1 VTAPDL
7 VAENRRLRAEIA
19 VREAERDQTQ
29 GRLAALVGETS
40 AAIIELDLDGLV
52 QLWNPAAEDLF
63 GWTAEEVLGLPNPTV
78 PREDYTERLADLAAG
93 SVMHRAPGRRRRKD
107 GTSIDVEISTAVLR
121 RPDGEAFGF
130 IGVLSDTT
138 ERVLLEQELRQ
149 AAFHDSL
156 TGLANR
162 ALLRTRLDAAG
173 TAPSALLLLDLD
185 GFKGVND
192 ALGHAQGDEVL
203 RQVARR
209 IRASCRPTD
218 LVARL
223 GGDEFVVLV
232 DGGED
237 RAVPLAKRLLR
248 VLAQPVDLGEREV
261 GLGCSIGIAYP
272 SAASSESALRDA
284 DIAMY
289 AAKARG
295 KGCFAVFEPPM
306 RAAVLERAG
315 LVEDLRVALADNE
328 FALRYHPVIDTRTHA
343 IVGLEALLRWNHP
356 TRGEL
361 SPLLFVPLAE
371 ESGLIVE
378 MGEWVLREAC
388 NQLRDWH
395 RDLPEQRRLTV
406 SVNLSALQLHVPDLL
421 ERVRTVLEDTG
432 LAPRRL
438 VLELTESVLVENVED
453 AVQVLERLRALGV
466 RLAMDDFG
474 AGYSSLRYL
483 KELPF
488 DFVKLD
494 RGLIDGIDRD
504 PSALALADAVLAFL
518 HRLGLRVVAEGIET
532 PGQLAALQQLGC
544 DLAQGYLVARPL
556 LAEEVLPLLTG
567 GWPQAPLAP
576 LRSIASA
583 RVGVDHPA

>member
-1 VTAPDL
+1 MTASDL

-19 VREAERDQTQ
+19 AREDERDQTM
-29 GRLAALVGETS
+29 GRLAALVGETT
-40 AAIIELDLDGLV
+40 AAIIELDRDGRV

-63 GWTAEEVLGLPNPTV
+63 GWTTDEVIGRLNPTV
-78 PREDYTERLADLAAG
+78 PRDGYAERLAGLAAG
-93 SVMHRAPGRRRRKD
+93 DVLHRAAARRLRKD

-121 RPDGEAFGF
+121 RPDGEAFGY
-130 IGVLSDTT
+130 IGVLTDTT

-162 ALLRTRLDAAG
+162 ALLRTRLDATG
-173 TAPSALLLLDLD
+173 LAPSALLLLDLD

-209 IRASCRPTD
+209 IRGSCRPSD

-248 VLAQPVDLGEREV
+248 VLAQPVDLGERDV

-295 KGCFAVFEPPM
+295 KGCYAVFEPPM

-315 LVEDLRVALADNE
+315 LVEDLRVALADDE
-328 FALRYHPVIDTRTHA
+328 LTLRYHPVIDTRTRA

-395 RDLPEQRRLTV
+395 RDLPDQRRLTV
-406 SVNLSALQLHVPDLL
+406 SVNLSALQLHVPDLV
-421 ERVRTVLEDTG
+421 ERVRAVLEETG

-438 VLELTESVLVENVED
+438 VLELTESVLVEDIEG
-453 AVQVLERLRALGV
+453 AVQVLERLRTLGV

-483 KELPF
+483 KQLPF

-518 HRLGLRVVAEGIET
+518 HRLGLRAVAEGIET
-532 PGQLAALQQLGC
+532 PGQLSALQQLGC
-544 DLAQGYLVARPL
+544 ELAQGYLVARPL

-567 GWPQAPLAP
+567 GWPHPPLP
-576 LRSIASA
+576 PQRDG
-583 RVGVDHPA
+583 RVGADHPA